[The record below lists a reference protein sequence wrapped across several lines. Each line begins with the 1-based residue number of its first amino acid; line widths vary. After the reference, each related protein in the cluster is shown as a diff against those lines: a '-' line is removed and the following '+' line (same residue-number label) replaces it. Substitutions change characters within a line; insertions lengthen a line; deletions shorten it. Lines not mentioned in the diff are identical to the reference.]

1 LATDLLKVS
10 LYLAMG
16 LQIFQKV
23 LVTHGRLA
31 RSFLESGKVFFIL
44 SETRPN
50 GIIYELGK
58 AAARM
63 N

>member
-1 LATDLLKVS
+1 
-10 LYLAMG
+10 MG